1 LTHPSFY
8 ILHGEDTF
16 AIAEQVHSLKEKLGD
31 PSLAALNTVELD
43 GRTVTLPE
51 LRSAAD
57 AVPFLTERRLV
68 IVTGLLA
75 RLMGRTGEGEEEA
88 GATPIKEFRDALVAY
103 LPQIP
108 PTTALVLVESRPLPE
123 RNRFLNLA
131 GRHESGF
138 AKRYDPPKGQALVQ
152 WIIKRARA
160 AGGEFTSEAAQALA
174 SAVGEDT
181 RLLDNEIE
189 KLVAYADY
197 SRPVDLPDVEML
209 TPYGGEVKIFDMVD
223 AMGQKRGPAAVGY
236 LLRLLDQPNQ
246 SPLSVFGM
254 IARQFRLL
262 LAARELLADG
272 AAPAQVTAELSLPPF
287 VASKVVDQARLF
299 SLADLE
305 AIFRRLLDMD
315 LGIKSSQIDGA
326 LALETFVADPVS
338 WQLREAAA

>member
-1 LTHPSFY
+1 MAASNS
-8 ILHGEDTF
+8 
-16 AIAEQVHSLKEKLGD
+16 A
-31 PSLAALNTVELD
+31 LAALNTDELD
-43 GRTVTLPE
+43 GRTVTLPD

-57 AVPFLTERRLV
+57 AMPFISERRLV

-75 RLMGRTGEGEEEA
+75 RLIGRSAGEGEAEGDEA
-88 GATPIKEFRDALVAY
+88 APAPVKEFRDALAAY
-103 LPQIP
+103 LPHVP

-123 RNRFLNLA
+123 RNRFLTLA
-131 GRHESGF
+131 GQNEAGY
-138 AKRYDPPKGQALVQ
+138 AKRFDPPKGQALVQ

-160 AGGEFTSEAAQALA
+160 AGGQFTSEAAQALA

-209 TPYGGEVKIFDMVD
+209 TPYGGEVKIFEMVD

-246 SPLSVFGM
+246 APLSVFGM
-254 IARQFRLL
+254 VVRQFRLL
-262 LAARELLADG
+262 LAARELLAEG
-272 AAPAQVTAELSLPPF
+272 AAPAQVTAELGLRPF
-287 VASKVVDQARLF
+287 IAGKVLDQARLF

-305 AIFRRLLDMD
+305 AIFRKLLDMD
-315 LGIKSSQIDGA
+315 LGIKSSRIDGA
-326 LALETFVADPVS
+326 LALETFVADPLR
-338 WQLREAAA
+338 WQLSEPAG